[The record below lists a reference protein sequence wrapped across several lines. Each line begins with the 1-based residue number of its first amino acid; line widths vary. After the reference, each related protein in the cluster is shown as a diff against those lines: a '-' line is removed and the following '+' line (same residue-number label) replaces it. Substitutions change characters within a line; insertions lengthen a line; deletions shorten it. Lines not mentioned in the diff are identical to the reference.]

1 MREGSAPTTVCLA
14 RLSERLRR
22 AAELLLD
29 LAQDVLHHHCSA
41 AAGSATAVHRGAEHR
56 RDGLVLERYRDE
68 TVREQRRAEIL
79 VMDDSDPGRMEFQSL
94 LDIADLKAVRR
105 SAYIHSKA
113 QRVDAFLARQPVRE
127 SSQTQQ
133 AARK

>member
-1 MREGSAPTTVCLA
+1 M
-14 RLSERLRR
+14 
-22 AAELLLD
+22 
-29 LAQDVLHHHCSA
+29 
-41 AAGSATAVHRGAEHR
+41 AVHRGAEHH
-56 RDGLVLERYRDE
+56 RDGLVLERYRGE
-68 TVREQRRAEIL
+68 IVRERLAEIL

>member
-1 MREGSAPTTVCLA
+1 MREASAHTTVCLA